1 MNLAPVVIQRDG
13 RGERAV
19 DIWSMLLQKRIVFM
33 GTQVVDEI
41 ANLVIAQL
49 LYLESEDPKTEIN
62 MYINSPGGS
71 VTAGMAILD
80 TMNHI
85 KAPVSTTCVG
95 LAASMGAVLLAAGEK
110 GMRRAL
116 PHAKIMIHQP
126 WGGYQGQASDI
137 AIQAEEIIKTK
148 KSLNGLLSDYSGQS
162 IEQLEQDTDRD
173 NYMSAAEAMEYGL
186 IDEVATQSM
195 PVVVSDRK

>member
-1 MNLAPVVIQRDG
+1 MNYAPMVIQRDG

-19 DIWSMLLQKRIVFM
+19 DIWSMLMQKRIVFL
-33 GTQVVDEI
+33 GTPVTDEV

-71 VTAGMAILD
+71 VTAGMAIHD
-80 TMNHI
+80 TMRHI
-85 KAPVSTTCVG
+85 RAPVSTTCVG
-95 LAASMGAVLLAAGEK
+95 LAASMGAILLAAGEK

-126 WGGYQGQASDI
+126 WGGFQGQASDI

-148 KSLNGLLSDYSGQS
+148 ERLNRLLADYSGRT
-162 IEQLEQDTDRD
+162 IEEIERDTDRD
-173 NYMSAAEAMEYGL
+173 KYMSAADARDYGL
-186 IDEVATQSM
+186 IDEVASQQT
-195 PVVVSDRK
+195 V

>member
-1 MNLAPVVIQRDG
+1 MVIQRDG

-19 DIWSMLLQKRIVFM
+19 DIWSMLMQKRIVFL
-33 GTQVVDEI
+33 GTPVTDEV

-49 LYLESEDPKTEIN
+49 LYLESEDSKTEIN

-71 VTAGMAILD
+71 VTAGMAIHD
-80 TMNHI
+80 TMRHI
-85 KAPVSTTCVG
+85 RAPVSTTCVG
-95 LAASMGAVLLAAGEK
+95 LAASMGAILLAAGEK

-126 WGGYQGQASDI
+126 WGGFQGQASDI

-148 KSLNGLLSDYSGQS
+148 ERLNNLLAGYSGRT
-162 IEQLEQDTDRD
+162 IEEIERDTDRD
-173 NYMSAAEAMEYGL
+173 KYMSATDARDYGL
-186 IDEVATQSM
+186 IDEVASQPTS
-195 PVVVSDRK
+195 